1 MRILVVQESNW
12 IERGPHQSHHLFERL
27 KQRGHEIRVIDFDIG
42 WRSRSPRPLVS
53 RRKRLRGRA
62 KVIPGSDILVIRPPT
77 LNLPVLDYVSLA
89 LTHRLE
95 IHRQI
100 REFRPDVLVGLGIL
114 NAHAGIRLARRAGIP
129 FVYYLIDELHQLVPQ
144 PLFRGLARSIERGN
158 MRRASLVLAINQALR
173 DYALAMGAT
182 PERAKVIPAGIDVEL
197 YRWSGDGVI
206 VRERLGLA
214 SDDLVLFF
222 MGWVYEFSGIRE
234 IAERLAMGEGREE
247 HVKLLVVGK
256 GDVWQELATMAKKRA
271 AEDRIKMVGF
281 RPYAEMPGF
290 LAAADVCLLPAY
302 DIETMRNIVPIKV
315 YEYLAAGK
323 PVIATELPGLVKEFG
338 EGHGVVY
345 VRDPR
350 DVIRMATDLARA
362 GALQELGAAGREFV
376 ARNDWTS
383 ITDSFESLLESLTN
397 RPGARASPRA

>member
-1 MRILVVQESNW
+1 M
-12 IERGPHQSHHLFERL
+12 
-27 KQRGHEIRVIDFDIG
+27 
-42 WRSRSPRPLVS
+42 
-53 RRKRLRGRA
+53 
-62 KVIPGSDILVIRPPT
+62 IPGSDILVIRPPT